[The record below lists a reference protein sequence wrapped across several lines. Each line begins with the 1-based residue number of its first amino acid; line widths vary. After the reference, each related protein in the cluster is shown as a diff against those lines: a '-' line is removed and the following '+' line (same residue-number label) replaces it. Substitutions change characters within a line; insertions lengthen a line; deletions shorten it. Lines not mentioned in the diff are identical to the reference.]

1 MGHGLI
7 RHDPIERH
15 EMWSADSSPG
25 RAIRLPRSTVRCLF
39 STGAKNDRAGFVQ
52 AAGVTEAAGEECDQ

>member
-39 STGAKNDRAGFVQ
+39 STGAKKTELALFRQRA
-52 AAGVTEAAGEECDQ
+52 